1 MKTILVA
8 VDGSE
13 PSLKGVRMA
22 VDVAKGLGASLTL
35 VYVLKPILLPPT
47 TYAEAI
53 QKVEEGNR
61 LVAEDALKAAGKVAS
76 ALGATCETV
85 TLHGGPAEAIAD
97 LAEDDRVWGVVIG
110 AKGHNPLSRVM
121 LGSVADRLV
130 HICKKPVL
138 VVR

>member
-13 PSLKGVRMA
+13 PALKGVRMA
-22 VDVAKGLGASLTL
+22 VDLAKGIGAGVEL

-61 LVAEDALKAAGKVAS
+61 LIATDALKVAAKVVAD
-76 ALGATCETV
+76 LGGTCTMT
-85 TLHGGPAEAIAD
+85 TLHGAPAEALAD
-97 LAEDDRVWGVVIG
+97 LADEERVWGVVIG

-130 HICKKPVL
+130 HVCKKPVL

>member
-13 PSLKGVRMA
+13 PSLKGVRTA
-22 VDVAKGLGASLTL
+22 VELAKAMGLGLEL

-47 TYAEAI
+47 AYAEAI
-53 QKVEEGNR
+53 QRVEEGNR
-61 LVAEDALKAAGKVAS
+61 LLAEDALKAAVKVVTD
-76 ALGATCETV
+76 LGSTCET
-85 TLHGGPAEAIAD
+85 TMLHGAPAEAIAD
-97 LAEDDRVWGVVIG
+97 LADEPRVWGVVIG
-110 AKGHNPLSRVM
+110 AKGHNAVSRVM

-130 HICKKPVL
+130 HVCKKPVL

>member
-13 PSLKGVRMA
+13 HALKGVRAA
-22 VDVAKGLGASLTL
+22 VELAKAMNLRVEL
-35 VYVLKPILLPPT
+35 VYVLRPVLLPPT
-47 TYAEAI
+47 VYAEAI

-61 LVAEDALKAAGKVAS
+61 LVASDALKAAAQVVKDM
-76 ALGATCETV
+76 GATCET
-85 TLHGGPAEAIAD
+85 TLLHGAPAEAIAD
-97 LAEDDRVWGVVIG
+97 LADADHVWGVVIG
-110 AKGHNPLSRVM
+110 AKGHNPVSRVL

-130 HICKKPVL
+130 HVCRKPVL

>member
-13 PSLKGVRMA
+13 PSLKGVGMA
-22 VDVAKGLGASLTL
+22 AELARSLGARLEL
-35 VYVLKPILLPPT
+35 VYVIPPVLLPPT
-47 TYAEAI
+47 VYADTI
-53 QKVEEGNR
+53 KKIEEGATQHGQQ
-61 LVAEDALKAAGKVAS
+61 LLLTAS
-76 ALGATCETV
+76 RAVPPGVEHQTVLLNGA
-85 TLHGGPAEAIAD
+85 PAEALAD
-97 LAEDDRVWGVVIG
+97 LSLADRVWGLVIG
-110 AKGHNPLSRVM
+110 ARGHNAVSRVL

>member
-13 PSLKGVRMA
+13 AALKGVRMA

-61 LVAEDALKAAGKVAS
+61 LIAADALKAAAKLVS
-76 ALGATCETV
+76 ELGGACETV
-85 TLHGGPAEAIAD
+85 MLHGGPAEAIAD
-97 LAEDDRVWGVVIG
+97 LAEEDRVWGVVIG
-110 AKGHNPLSRVM
+110 ARGHNPLSRVM

>member
-1 MKTILVA
+1 MRTILVA

-13 PSLKGVRMA
+13 HALKGVRA
-22 VDVAKGLGASLTL
+22 AIELAKAMGLGLEL
-35 VYVLKPILLPPT
+35 VSVLKPILLPPSV
-47 TYAEAI
+47 YAEAI

-61 LVAEDALKAAGKVAS
+61 LIAEDALAAAAKVAAEVGVS
-76 ALGATCETV
+76 AQRTL
-85 TLHGGPAEAIAD
+85 LHGAPAEAIAD
-97 LAEDDRVWGVVIG
+97 LADAERVWGVVIG

-130 HICKKPVL
+130 HVCRKPVL